1 MTCRLLIKSASSVLA
16 GHCRLTH
23 LGGVHKRAVPYSA
36 RREPHRPTYSLGIRL
51 LLQAMGG
58 RVKTEYAS
66 PLRVLRPCWTAF
78 LNSRRMPAMEE
89 VQKR

>member
-16 GHCRLTH
+16 GHCRLTISAAFTSMPSFIRH
-23 LGGVHKRAVPYSA
+23 GVKPQ
-36 RREPHRPTYSLGIRL
+36 RPTYSLGKRL